1 MCRNRNTYVMQDN
14 IIGMDNVKGNCPCK
28 FFLTKLFLKLL
39 IYDFG
44 KGLYS
49 TKTINFVCIIVGDG
63 LCFAP

>member
-1 MCRNRNTYVMQDN
+1 MQDN
-14 IIGMDNVKGNCPCK
+14 IIGMDNVKGNCPSK
-28 FFLTKLFLKLL
+28 FFLTKLFLSDMFLKLL